1 MHSAVIGVGVIY
13 AFISY
18 LGRLNEPLI
27 TLTSQQSLLQQA
39 VVSGERVFELM
50 DAPMQQY
57 GNASYTINQGDIAI
71 NGLWFAYLKQQWVL
85 KEINLDIPARHF
97 VAFVGHTGSG
107 KSTLASLLMGNYPW
121 QKGHIYLDNHPLE
134 SYSHQA
140 LRSGIAMVQQDPV
153 LLSGTLRD
161 NITLG
166 RHCSEAHL
174 WQVLATV
181 QLNSWVKTLP
191 DGLETPLGEQGSR
204 LSAGQKQLLA
214 LARVLLFPP
223 RILILDE
230 ATANIDSGTEQAVQ
244 KALTEIREKTTLI
257 VIAHRLSTIIDADE
271 IVVLHRGEIVEQGK
285 HAQLLAQKGRYYN
298 MYQLQQVKESL
309 QVQEPAVVE

>member
-1 MHSAVIGVGVIY
+1 
-13 AFISY
+13 
-18 LGRLNEPLI
+18 
-27 TLTSQQSLLQQA
+27 
-39 VVSGERVFELM
+39 
-50 DAPMQQY
+50 
-57 GNASYTINQGDIAI
+57 
-71 NGLWFAYLKQQWVL
+71 
-85 KEINLDIPARHF
+85 
-97 VAFVGHTGSG
+97 
-107 KSTLASLLMGNYPW
+107 
-121 QKGHIYLDNHPLE
+121 
-134 SYSHQA
+134 
-140 LRSGIAMVQQDPV
+140 MVQQDPV

-204 LSAGQKQLLA
+204 LSEGQKQLWA
-214 LARVLLFPP
+214 LARVLLCPP

-309 QVQEPAVVE
+309 QVQEPAVVEWYNLNSIYPNPANAGFFIAPIFSIVDMIRAFIALS

>member
-1 MHSAVIGVGVIY
+1 
-13 AFISY
+13 
-18 LGRLNEPLI
+18 
-27 TLTSQQSLLQQA
+27 
-39 VVSGERVFELM
+39 
-50 DAPMQQY
+50 
-57 GNASYTINQGDIAI
+57 
-71 NGLWFAYLKQQWVL
+71 
-85 KEINLDIPARHF
+85 
-97 VAFVGHTGSG
+97 
-107 KSTLASLLMGNYPW
+107 
-121 QKGHIYLDNHPLE
+121 
-134 SYSHQA
+134 
-140 LRSGIAMVQQDPV
+140 MVQQDPV